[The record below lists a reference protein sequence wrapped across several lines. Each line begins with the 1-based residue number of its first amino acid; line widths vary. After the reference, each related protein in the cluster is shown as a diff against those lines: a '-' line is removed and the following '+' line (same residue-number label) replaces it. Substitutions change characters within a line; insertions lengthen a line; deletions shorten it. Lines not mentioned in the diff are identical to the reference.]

1 MMQYLS
7 IPKLC
12 SYWIIKNNENKYSRV
27 QLKKQN
33 ITNTIK
39 TKSVLIPFHPILG
52 LS

>member
-1 MMQYLS
+1 MKTN
-7 IPKLC
+7 IHEFN
-12 SYWIIKNNENKYSRV
+12 W
-27 QLKKQN
+27 KKQN